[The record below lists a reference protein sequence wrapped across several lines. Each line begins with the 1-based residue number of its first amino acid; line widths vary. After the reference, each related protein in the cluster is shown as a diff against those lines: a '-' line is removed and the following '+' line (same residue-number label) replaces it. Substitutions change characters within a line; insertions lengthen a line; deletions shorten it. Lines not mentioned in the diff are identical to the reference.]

1 MPTIRNVESL
11 DDPELQPY
19 RTLRRPLDHIHAGI
33 FVAEGE
39 KVVRRLLNSNL
50 TVVSILTTPLWFEQF
65 LSSQHF
71 NNDDPATIFI
81 ADKKLLET
89 IVGFRLHQG
98 IMAVGRVP
106 EECSLQQTFSYVSK
120 PALFV
125 AIDGLMNAENVGVLV
140 RNCVAFGVGAIIVGE
155 SSSSPYLRRAV
166 RSSMGTVFQIK
177 VIHSN
182 NLAETLSTLNKEFN
196 TNIIATQ
203 PEGSVSIDRVN
214 VRDNVCLVFGNE
226 GTGISQKVIDVC
238 TDRVAIPMTSG
249 IDSLNVASA
258 SAIIL
263 YEVRKIRQHIS

>member
-1 MPTIRNVESL
+1 TIISL
-11 DDPELQPY
+11 
-19 RTLRRPLDHIHAGI
+19 
-33 FVAEGE
+33 
-39 KVVRRLLNSNL
+39 
-50 TVVSILTTPLWFEQF
+50 LTTQQWAEQL
-65 LSSQHF
+65 LSSYNF
-71 NNDDPATIFI
+71 DDRHSITIFT
-81 ADKKLLET
+81 AEKKLLET
-89 IVGFRLHQG
+89 IVGFHLHQG
-98 IMAVGRVP
+98 IMAVGKVP
-106 EECSLQQTFSYVSK
+106 QECSLQQTFSYVSK

-166 RSSMGTVFQIK
+166 RNSMGTVFQIK

-196 TNIIATQ
+196 TNIVATQ

-214 VRDNVCLVFGNE
+214 VRDNVCLVFGSE

-238 TDRVAIPMTSG
+238 TDRVSIPMMNG

-258 SAIIL
+258 SAVIL
-263 YEVRKIRQHIS
+263 YEVRKQRQHIS